1 MVRMFKQLSKKINKD
16 LNKAGK
22 SIESGFKKAGK
33 DIDNAAKVVDSEI
46 KMKVTRPIRNSA
58 LVKSTSRATS
68 RRMRKT
74 RRAFWDFVHRDVEPT
89 VQNAVEKSNEA
100 LRAQSKLFRE
110 SLAITENWSDSVLLN
125 KIECDSMIENTSSGD
140 SEEDEDDNVSVVSC

>member
-1 MVRMFKQLSKKINKD
+1 MFKQLSKKINKD

-58 LVKSTSRATS
+58 LVKSTSRSTS

-74 RRAFWDFVHRDVEPT
+74 RRAFWDFIHRDVEPT
-89 VQNAVEKSNEA
+89 VQKVQNVVDKSNEA

-125 KIECDSMIENTSSGD
+125 KIECDTKIENTSSGD